1 MKETLLC
8 CSILRDFLIEEN
20 HHKSIDKTAHTDNSI
35 SSNFFNAIV
44 DLFAEM
50 IYIDKL

>member
-1 MKETLLC
+1 MKIALIC
-8 CSILRDFLIEEN
+8 CSILRDFLIAGN
-20 HHKSIDKTAHTDNSI
+20 HHKSIDKAAHTDNSI

-50 IYIDKL
+50 IYINKL

>member
-1 MKETLLC
+1 MKVTIIC
-8 CSILRDFLIEEN
+8 CSIFRDFLIEEN
-20 HHKSIDKTAHTDNSI
+20 HHKSIDKAAHTDNSI
-35 SSNFFNAIV
+35 SSNFFNVIV